1 MESLSL
7 SPATLFFMNFVPK
20 SPRKQTAHEW
30 LDYLRKPNGIGGI
43 LAKTENLAKLRITL
57 QKALEI
63 LNLGHL
69 NTKIEVSWRTESQN
83 ELLFLVGSAT
93 VANRLQQIL
102 PSLIN
107 ELGKFGVYCKTI
119 KIKVRP
125 ISVWEIKPRTT
136 DQKDHQPKTLNTAA
150 RKSWEELLDK
160 LSPGSELYK
169 AVEQLLRKKP

>member
-1 MESLSL
+1 M
-7 SPATLFFMNFVPK
+7 
-20 SPRKQTAHEW
+20 
-30 LDYLRKPNGIGGI
+30 
-43 LAKTENLAKLRITL
+43 
-57 QKALEI
+57 
-63 LNLGHL
+63 
-69 NTKIEVSWRTESQN
+69 SWRTESQN

-107 ELGKFGVYCKTI
+107 ELGKLGVYCKTI

>member
-1 MESLSL
+1 
-7 SPATLFFMNFVPK
+7 MNFVPK
-20 SPRKQTAHEW
+20 SSRKQTAHEW

-57 QKALEI
+57 QNALDK

-69 NTKIEVSWRTESQN
+69 APKIEVGWRSESQN

-93 VANRLQQIL
+93 IANRLQQIL

-107 ELGKFGVYCKTI
+107 ELGKLGVYCKAI
-119 KIKVRP
+119 KIKIKP
-125 ISVWEIKPRTT
+125 ISAWEVKPRPL
-136 DQKDHQPKTLNTAA
+136 DQRDYQPKTLNAVA
-150 RKSWEELLDK
+150 RQSWEELLGK

-169 AVEQLLRKKP
+169 AVEQLLRKKPK

>member
-107 ELGKFGVYCKTI
+107 ELGKLGVYCKTI

-125 ISVWEIKPRTT
+125 ISAWEIKPRTT
-136 DQKDHQPKTLNTAA
+136 DQKDHQPKTLNTVA
-150 RKSWEELLDK
+150 RQSWEELLDK